1 MHVRSDSVNVL
12 NIPST
17 STVWSPPRSSISGKG
32 LDKYYRAI
40 IVEDSAYQVVHCT
53 DLGAGGT
60 LAWNLGP
67 MRDAVRGKMRSSGS
81 IIALQ

>member
-53 DLGAGGT
+53 DLEQAER
-60 LAWNLGP
+60 WLGIWVQCVTQCGE
-67 MRDAVRGKMRSSGS
+67 R
-81 IIALQ
+81 